1 MIIMLAG
8 VAMGVKKAAAE
19 ATQRLISTGR
29 AERSSWAAAD
39 TAIGIM
45 IKAVAVL
52 LISWPKITVTTNRAA
67 SRAYGPASA
76 TAPTITPNTSSPAPE
91 LLIAVDIGSMPA
103 ISSTVVHGM
112 RR

>member
-8 VAMGVKKAAAE
+8 VAIGVKNAAAE
-19 ATQRLISTGR
+19 ATQRLIRTGR

-45 IKAVAVL
+45 IRAVAVL
-52 LISWPKITVTTNRAA
+52 LISWPKMTVTMNMAT

-76 TAPTITPNTSSPAPE
+76 TAPTITPATRSPAPE
-91 LLIAVDIGSMPA
+91 LLIAVDIGSIPA
-103 ISSTVVHGM
+103 TSSTVVQGI